1 MTTDFT
7 KFAEAFQEQTLAAVK
22 QAQDLNVAAFE
33 QTQKFFSE
41 IATMDKVSLEPM
53 TSPTKFVETSFDYA
67 NKFLELRKEYALQVA
82 DMLSTATKNVAK
94 GTSQN

>member
-7 KFAEAFQEQTLAAVK
+7 TFAENMQEQTLAAVK

-41 IATMDKVSLEPM
+41 LSKTDKVSLENV
-53 TSPTKFVETSFDYA
+53 TSPTKFVEMSFEYA
-67 NKFLELRKEYALQVA
+67 NKFMDLRKQYAMQLA
-82 DMLSTATKNVAK
+82 SMFEKAAEKN
-94 GTSQN
+94 

>member
-7 KFAEAFQEQTLAAVK
+7 KFAEQFQEQTLAAVK

-41 IATMDKVSLEPM
+41 VATMDKVSLENV
-53 TSPTKFVETSFDYA
+53 TSPTKFVEMSFDYA
-67 NKFLELRKEYALQVA
+67 NKFLELRKGYALQVA
-82 DMLSTATKNVAK
+82 DMVATAGKNVTDTLSK
-94 GTSQN
+94 N